1 MKKVQWRRSWKWVS
15 NSKWNFPPIF
25 HFCFAFV
32 LFLFTIVLFCFF
44 VFLFSLLL
52 FLFCFVLFL
61 FLFCFVLFCFVLFC
75 FVLFCF
81 CFVFVLSLF
90 CFCFC
95 FVLFCFCFVFVL
107 LLFLYFFAFVLLLS
121 ATCCLALLRFYFPST
136 GRCTRI
142 STVDI
147 LLANS
152 NAWNILRLG
161 LFKIHFVL
169 QDNKTEV
176 LSLHIHNSRI
186 SHGRQVQQR
195 LQVIC
200 IAV

>member
-1 MKKVQWRRSWKWVS
+1 MWIRFSGFYS
-15 NSKWNFPPIF
+15 HISFL
-25 HFCFAFV
+25 FCFAFV
-32 LFLFTIVLFCFF
+32 LFLFTIVLFWFF
-44 VFLFSLLL
+44 VLL
-52 FLFCFVLFL
+52 FLSCLVCFC
-61 FLFCFVLFCFVLFC
+61 FCFVLFCFVLFC
-75 FVLFCF
+75 FVLFCC
-81 CFVFVLSLF
+81 CFVVVLLLFCCCFLVVLFLF
-90 CFCFC
+90 CFCFA
-95 FVLFCFCFVFVL
+95 FV
-107 LLFLYFFAFVLLLS
+107 LYFFAFVLLLS
-121 ATCCLALLRFYFPST
+121 ATCYLALLRFYFPST

>member
-1 MKKVQWRRSWKWVS
+1 MKKVQWRRSWKRVS
-15 NSKWNFPPIF
+15 NKKWNFTPIF
-25 HFCFAFV
+25 HFYFVLPLFCFCLLLLCFVLVFCFAF
-32 LFLFTIVLFCFF
+32 F
-44 VFLFSLLL
+44 VLFSLLL

-61 FLFCFVLFCFVLFC
+61 FCFVLLLFCCCFVVFLL
-75 FVLFCF
+75 LFCF
-81 CFVFVLSLF
+81 CFVFVLF
-90 CFCFC
+90 
-95 FVLFCFCFVFVL
+95 LFCFCFVF
-107 LLFLYFFAFVLLLS
+107 FCFCFAFVLLLS
-121 ATCCLALLRFYFPST
+121 ATCYLALLRFYFPST

-169 QDNKTEV
+169 QDNKREV